1 MDSHFKDH
9 INLPNS
15 HNSVLGH
22 CKLFTIEK
30 MIFEVFDQI
39 APKLGHKIRR
49 KKKSRMETP
58 VEGTSYNTS
67 PLKNPKFHRLDP
79 FFIFYILRKI
89 WKKIALVLFDF

>member
-49 KKKSRMETP
+49 R
-58 VEGTSYNTS
+58 
-67 PLKNPKFHRLDP
+67 KNQGWRL
-79 FFIFYILRKI
+79 L
-89 WKKIALVLFDF
+89 